1 MTDFNLDTIQSIEP
15 LEEHIEILGRELE
28 MAIKWQRPCIF
39 LVVYNSAGAR
49 DDAQAE
55 LENFLIGLHQKS
67 DRIRLKDSETS
78 INPLF

>member
-1 MTDFNLDTIQSIEP
+1 MTDFNPGIIQSIEP
-15 LEEHIEILGRELE
+15 LEDRIEILGRELE

-39 LVVYNSAGAR
+39 LVVYNSADAR
-49 DDAQAE
+49 DDAQTE

-67 DRIRLKDSETS
+67 DHIRLKIRRSS